1 MRPSTCPLDIIPTKF
16 LFKIMDSLGS
26 YLLLI
31 INSSLSSGCVP
42 DYFKC
47 ACVQPVLKNPGLDP
61 TNLDHF
67 RPIPISKLPFI
78 SNVLEKIV
86 SKQLLEVM
94 KNNDIFER
102 FQSGFRPLHS
112 TETALLKCTN
122 DLLLN
127 ADTGMSSI
135 MVLTCPLRLTQ

>member
-1 MRPSTCPLDIIPTKF
+1 
-16 LFKIMDSLGS
+16 MDSLGS

-86 SKQLLEVM
+86 SKQFLEVM
-94 KNNDIFER
+94 KNMTFSKN
-102 FQSGFRPLHS
+102 SNLVS
-112 TETALLKCTN
+112 ALTTVQR
-122 DLLLN
+122 LL
-127 ADTGMSSI
+127 S
-135 MVLTCPLRLTQ
+135 